1 MVSPVC
7 DFDHPAAH
15 TPNIRKHNSDS
26 ATAESTLDPMSISPG
41 CEGDDS
47 ELVETGKLHTRCA
60 SPRRLT
66 QELAQLLGGARFMV
80 EVRQGFYLISSS
92 TRFLAV
98 V

>member
-1 MVSPVC
+1 MVSSVC
-7 DFDHPAAH
+7 DFDPAAP
-15 TPNIRKHNSDS
+15 TPNFRKHNSDS
-26 ATAESTLDPMSISPG
+26 APTESTLDQMSISPG

-80 EVRQGFYLISSS
+80 EVRQDFFISSS
-92 TRFLAV
+92 TGFLAV